1 MPIGRNP
8 REEAF
13 STATNSSIERRVSP
27 NASPDWLN
35 TLITAMPVTYSTT
48 EPFIRD
54 PAAW

>member
-1 MPIGRNP
+1 VPIGRNP